1 MLTYPNLVLASQSP
15 RRRELL
21 TLLGHAFISDQADLD
36 ETLNPS
42 LDLIPSIEDL
52 ASRKA
57 KAVEHKHP
65 ESLIIAADTVVVLGQ
80 HILGK
85 PQDKEDAI
93 KMLSQLSG
101 KTHHVITSVCLAYR
115 NHQHCFTSVTDVTFY
130 PLSPETIESY
140 VETGSPMD
148 KAGAYGIQD
157 QGALLIEKIQG
168 DYYTVMGLP
177 IALLNRELDVFIQSL

>member
-1 MLTYPNLVLASQSP
+1 MQTYPKLVLASQSP

-21 TLLGHAFISDQADLD
+21 TLLGHPFTSDQADLD

-57 KAVEHKHP
+57 RAVEHKHP

-101 KTHHVITSVCLAYR
+101 KTHQVITSVCLAYR
-115 NHQHCFTSVTDVTFY
+115 NHQHHFTSVTDVTFY
-130 PLSPETIESY
+130 PLSQEAIEAY

-157 QGALLIEKIQG
+157 QGALLIEKIHG

-177 IALLNRELDVFIQSL
+177 IALLKRELESFIQSL

>member
-1 MLTYPNLVLASQSP
+1 MIQPSIVLASQSP

-21 TLLGHAFISDQADLD
+21 TLLGMPFSYDQADLD

-42 LDLIPSIEDL
+42 LDLKDSIEDL
-52 ASRKA
+52 ARRKA

-65 ESLIIAADTVVVLGQ
+65 NALIIAADTVVVLEGM
-80 HILGK
+80 ILGK
-85 PQDKEDAI
+85 PSDKNDAI
-93 KMLSQLSG
+93 RMLNVLSG
-101 KTHHVITSVCLAYR
+101 HTHQVITSVCLAYQNR
-115 NHQHCFTSVTDVTFY
+115 SHTFSSVTDVRFY
-130 PLSPETIESY
+130 SLTQKDIQEY

-157 QGALLIEKIQG
+157 QGALLIERIDG

-177 IALLNRELDVFIQSL
+177 IALLRRELESFIQSF